1 LRDHNT
7 VVKEIHNYAERISPH
22 LVQYLEYLGQTAAT
36 GPDGDGD
43 GNVNGQGGEDNR
55 VSTLPSPK
63 KPAPLDFALREVITR
78 LKPYGL
84 TKGEVLMLLNV
95 GIGYLG
101 TEAEGDGE
109 KGPADREQE
118 REGEEEGEEEDD
130 QQAALRDA
138 AVVVDTQIHR
148 GNRGKVND
156 GNSVQSSE
164 GEVNEDGDRDIA
176 GAEEAEEDSG
186 VDGIVRSTIEK
197 CSERLSDDDISAIV
211 SILREIFG
219 PNQRR

>member
-1 LRDHNT
+1 
-7 VVKEIHNYAERISPH
+7 
-22 LVQYLEYLGQTAAT
+22 
-36 GPDGDGD
+36 
-43 GNVNGQGGEDNR
+43 
-55 VSTLPSPK
+55 
-63 KPAPLDFALREVITR
+63 LREVITR

-101 TEAEGDGE
+101 TEADGDGDGE

-138 AVVVDTQIHR
+138 AVVMDTQIHR